1 MRTHP
6 WLALA
11 GLLLPGL
18 LPAQTEFAP
27 YARIAV
33 LRPHDGKSV
42 EFDAGYIR
50 HLAWHQ
56 QAKDPWTWY
65 GWSIWGGDRYR
76 WFVYAT
82 FGHTAAGLDSAVAP
96 AEDERDNLLNVAP
109 HVEWVT
115 NGIYEYLPGLSRG
128 SGVPGPTPRLE
139 YTAVDLAAG
148 TAREFE
154 AALRAARSG
163 LKGEAL
169 WFRMVAGG
177 PTPRYIRLRPLAGLG
192 AILVGQSE
200 QALPDGVKQ
209 LVERTTVEVWSFRP
223 TMSLGVGAAPRP

>member
-6 WLALA
+6 WLVVV
-11 GLLLPGL
+11 GLLVPGL
-18 LPAQTEFAP
+18 LPAQNAGAP
-27 YARIAV
+27 FARIAV
-33 LRPHDGKSV
+33 LRPHDGKYV
-42 EFDAGYIR
+42 EFEGGYVR

-115 NGIYEYLPGLSRG
+115 NGIYEYLPDLSRG
-128 SGVPGPTPRLE
+128 SGVPNPAARLE
-139 YTAVDLAAG
+139 YTAVDLAPGAG
-148 TAREFE
+148 KAFE
-154 AALRAARSG
+154 AALAAARSG

-192 AILVGQSE
+192 AILEGQSG

-209 LVERTTVEVWSFRP
+209 LVERTTVEIWTFRP
-223 TMSLGVGAAPRP
+223 TMSLGVPARP